1 VLAKF
6 SLVKVGTSMPNIK
19 RIPALTK
26 KTQKKRKVNRFF
38 LALGLLFFLGICL
51 VLFLRSPL
59 SKVDTI
65 EVTGNELLNRDQ
77 VIQFSNV
84 TIGQSFFTVN
94 TDQIKNTLEA
104 LAEVKSAVIERHFP
118 GKIILSIKEN
128 NRVAFLMGNND
139 KIIPV
144 LENGRP
150 LENRPWNDRL
160 IDKPLI
166 RHWTNSSLLPKLCEE
181 LIQLEPAIVN
191 SISEIEPDG
200 QGDPMNLKLFMK
212 DGYEVHTSIRHFSQN
227 MSWYPSFVNSL
238 KQEGKPRGIIMLF
251 DGKWFVPYNVK
262 KEEGTA
268 GENS

>member
-1 VLAKF
+1 
-6 SLVKVGTSMPNIK
+6 MPNMK

-26 KTQKKRKVNRFF
+26 KTQKRRKVNRFF

-65 EVTGNELLNRDQ
+65 EVTGNELLSKDQ
-77 VIQFSNV
+77 VIQFSKV
-84 TIGQSFFTVN
+84 TTGQSFFTVN
-94 TDQIKNTLEA
+94 VDQIKSSLETLP
-104 LAEVKSAVIERHFP
+104 EVKSALIERHFP
-118 GKIILSIKEN
+118 GKVTITIKEN
-128 NRVAFLMGNND
+128 NRVAFLMENNN

-166 RHWTNSSLLPKLCEE
+166 RHWANSSLLPQLCSE
-181 LIQLEPAIVN
+181 LIQLEPAVVN

-200 QGDPMNLKLFMK
+200 QSDSLNLKLFMK

-227 MSWYPSFVNSL
+227 MDWYPSFVGSL

-251 DGKWFVPYNVK
+251 DGKWFVPNEVK
-262 KEEGTA
+262 KT
-268 GENS
+268 SLTPSP